1 MSTER
6 SLDPRYVEEKYG
18 VDVNLMKR
26 LANYLQST
34 GDTSAISY
42 EKVQEL
48 PNAAPDFCALY
59 LRWGLART
67 DLRVGILGTT
77 WLSKGVRIQSIGSSD
92 DKPVVL
98 FTGDVKD
105 LVKRPKDMARVA
117 EESPR
122 SVMEGWINL
131 YNSPLYRRLY
141 ADLYDQRVWREKE
154 FGVSTDELS
163 LEEQVRLATIFAK
176 PRPDYRYG
184 VGNASGIE
192 IKIEKS
198 LLAIA
203 A

>member
-1 MSTER
+1 
-6 SLDPRYVEEKYG
+6 
-18 VDVNLMKR
+18 MKK

-34 GDTSAISY
+34 GDVSAISY

-48 PNAAPDFCALY
+48 PNAAPDFCTLY

-67 DLRVGILGTT
+67 DLRVGLLGTT
-77 WLSKGVRIQSIGSSD
+77 WLSKGMRVQSTGAL

-117 EESPR
+117 EENPR

-141 ADLYDQRVWREKE
+141 SDLYDHGVMLEQQ
-154 FGVSTDELS
+154 FGMLADEIS
-163 LEEQVRLATIFAK
+163 LEEQVRLAMIFAK

-184 VGNASGIE
+184 TGNATGVE
-192 IKIEKS
+192 GKIEKS
-198 LLAIA
+198 LLTVA